1 VIAAA
6 SCWLG
11 GLWGDALGE
20 LGDARTKGTEQR
32 CHDLDQRVWGASG
45 TSHYEELR
53 ALEPTVTADLVAKVD
68 ETAKKDSVDAPR
80 REALVKFATAL
91 ANTDREL
98 LAARRGADRVK
109 RDLDHEPEKLSTD
122 EVEAVLPLRGHL
134 KLEALLKLDAGDLT
148 KEAHALGVLC
158 ALERV
163 NIARGLP
170 KHLKFYAAADAFEL
184 IFGVTLPD
192 VPEDGNK
199 RLVPG
204 TWLKF
209 LSDTASA
216 AGHPVS
222 AKATTPREQDKLAWA
237 GMLEGFS
244 DKLKG
249 DADGIAATT
258 DLSKVVTVVLQRL
271 EEEYG
276 GHPRAETSK
285 PKPATPAPKPATSAA
300 TPATPSPKP
309 ATSTPTPPTSSPK
322 PATSTPTPATSAPK
336 Q

>member
-1 VIAAA
+1 M
-6 SCWLG
+6 
-11 GLWGDALGE
+11 
-20 LGDARTKGTEQR
+20 GDARAKGTEQR
-32 CHDLDQRVWGASG
+32 CHDLDQRVTGASG
-45 TSHYEELR
+45 KSHYDELR
-53 ALEPTVTADLVAKVD
+53 SLEPSATADLVAKVD
-68 ETAKKDSVDAPR
+68 ETAKNDSVDAPR
-80 REALVKFATAL
+80 REALVKLVAAL
-91 ANTDREL
+91 ANTEREL

-109 RDLDHEPEKLSTD
+109 RDLDHEPERLSTD
-122 EVEAVLPLRGHL
+122 EVDALLPLRGHL

-163 NIARGLP
+163 DIARGLP

-184 IFGVTLPD
+184 VFGVTVPD
-192 VPEDGNK
+192 VPEDGTK

-209 LSDTASA
+209 LTDTATA

-222 AKATTPREQDKLAWA
+222 AKATTPKDQDRSAWA

-244 DKLKG
+244 DKLKA

-276 GHPRAETSK
+276 GHPHAETSK
-285 PKPATPAPKPATSAA
+285 PKPATPAPKP
-300 TPATPSPKP
+300 
-309 ATSTPTPPTSSPK
+309 
-322 PATSTPTPATSAPK
+322 
-336 Q
+336 